1 MIICKNLMIVDSY
14 LSLIWLC
21 HVSVVCVIGGSG
33 GGEGGGGDSSLFHK
47 ILKNLILLV

>member
-14 LSLIWLC
+14 LSLILLC

-33 GGEGGGGDSSLFHK
+33 GGRGEEVIAHFFTKYLK
-47 ILKNLILLV
+47 I